1 MHGIAASDNQH
12 DGENNLMLGNQIFRF
27 RRHKAIIRLSSG
39 LSAMGS
45 GNDSSSSTPELERPF
60 PSSEAAIFQVSVS
73 TLENAGMLNIR
84 SPGI

>member
-1 MHGIAASDNQH
+1 MHGIADSDNQH
-12 DGENNLMLGNQIFRF
+12 DGESLMLANQIFRF
-27 RRHKAIIRLSSG
+27 RRHKAIIPLSSG